1 MSFFVTPTRLA
12 DGLEAKNLSLLLQ
25 ISPGFAS
32 AKHLVP
38 PCFFLIEK
46 NFGNKI

>member
-25 ISPGFAS
+25 ISPDFAL

-38 PCFFLIEK
+38 PRFFRNEK
-46 NFGNKI
+46 NFGNQF